1 MPALT
6 PAGKALGFA
15 VASLSWLPAAVVVL
29 TLARGLG
36 LPQEAGHWL
45 PLAVSAP
52 CGLPLAL
59 AWLALQRAGR
69 RRAAWM
75 ALAVLGPLS
84 VLGALAGGVLGPWG
98 IVGYTA
104 AISVPAWIA
113 YAISRLRRPRWKPP
127 K

>member
-1 MPALT
+1 MPTLT
-6 PAGKALGFA
+6 PTGKALGFA
-15 VASLSWLPAAVVVL
+15 VVSLSWLPVAVVVL

-52 CGLPLAL
+52 CGMSLAL
-59 AWLALQRAGR
+59 AWLALRRAGR
-69 RRAAWM
+69 ERMAWV
-75 ALAVLGPLS
+75 ALSVLGPLS
-84 VLGALAGGVLGPWG
+84 VLGTLAGGVLGPWG

-104 AISVPAWIA
+104 AISLPAWIG
-113 YAISRLRRPRWKPP
+113 YAICRWRRTRRRPP